1 LTNEPTYLINI
12 KFETL
17 KENIKNQIFTTFA
30 KLLKQQKFVAKE
42 LDYSILEKHKP
53 LLLQLASL
61 NNSGISIFD
70 LSKNEHVFYSPNFC
84 TLLGYRL
91 NEILEKG
98 QGYLD
103 EKIHPVDFIELNKKG
118 ISLIKLFYHF
128 SNDEK
133 MNYKLLNEY
142 RILNS
147 ENKYIRV
154 IEQHQSLE
162 LDIFGNIWLTLSMID
177 ISPNQNIKEGL
188 KSQLL
193 DFRTGKIISFQN
205 ENTNYKEEIKISLTQ
220 REIQILQMVK
230 NGLLSKEISDNL
242 FISVHTVN
250 THRQRVL
257 EKLGANNSMEAIVFA
272 SKLGLL

>member
-1 LTNEPTYLINI
+1 LNEKL
-12 KFETL
+12 
-17 KENIKNQIFTTFA
+17 KNQIFTTFTE
-30 KLLKQQKFVAKE
+30 LLKQQKFVAKE

-53 LLLQLASL
+53 LLLQLACL

-70 LSKNEHVFYSPNFC
+70 LYKNEHVFYSPNFC

-91 NEILEKG
+91 DDIIEKG

-103 EKIHPVDFIELNKKG
+103 EKIHPLDYIELNKNG
-118 ISLIKLFYHF
+118 ISLIKLCYQF
-128 SNDEK
+128 SNYEK

-142 RILNS
+142 RILNTA
-147 ENKYIRV
+147 NKYVRV
-154 IEQHQSLE
+154 IEQHQLLE
-162 LDIFGNIWLTLSMID
+162 LDIYGNIWLTLSLID
-177 ISPNQNIKEGL
+177 ISPNQDISEGI
-188 KSQLL
+188 KSQLFN
-193 DFRTGKIISFQN
+193 FRTGEIILFQN

-230 NGLLSKEISDNL
+230 SGLLSKEISDNL

-257 EKLGANNSMEAIVFA
+257 EKLGANNSMEAVVLA

>member
-1 LTNEPTYLINI
+1 M
-12 KFETL
+12 
-17 KENIKNQIFTTFA
+17 KENVKNQIFATFTE
-30 KLLKQQKFVAKE
+30 LLKQQKFVSKE
-42 LDYSILEKHKP
+42 LDYSILEKHKF
-53 LLLQLASL
+53 LLLQLANL

-70 LSKNEHVFYSPNFC
+70 LYKNEHVFYSPNFC

-91 NEILEKG
+91 NEIIEKG

-103 EKIHPVDFIELNKKG
+103 DKIHPVDYIELNKNG
-118 ISLIKLFYHF
+118 ISLIKLCYQF
-128 SNDEK
+128 SDDEK

-142 RILNS
+142 RILNAA
-147 ENKYIRV
+147 NKYIRV
-154 IEQHQSLE
+154 IEQHQLLE
-162 LDIFGNIWLTLSMID
+162 LDIHGNIWLTSSIID
-177 ISPNQNIKEGL
+177 ISPNQNINEGI

-193 DFRTGKIISFQN
+193 NFRTGKIISFQN

-220 REIQILQMVK
+220 REIQILKMVK

-242 FISVHTVN
+242 YISVHTVN

-257 EKLGANNSMEAIVFA
+257 EKLGANNSLEAVVLA